1 MRKTIVITAA
11 IAAATLT
18 AQAKEWSL
26 NECVNYALEHNISLQ
41 QKKITKLTAEQTT
54 EAAEAQWLPSLS
66 ASTSQNV
73 GWQPWKGEN
82 QNTVQNGQAVSSVDK
97 TYYNGTY
104 GINANWTVWDGNQ
117 RQNNI
122 KLDKLAEQV
131 AELDSATTANS
142 IQEQIIQY
150 YVQILYT
157 IEAVEVSKEALESAK
172 ANEQRGKT
180 MVEVGS
186 MSKADLAQ
194 LTAQTAQTEYDL
206 VSQQSNL
213 RNYKRQ
219 LKQLLQITDE
229 EEFDVQS
236 PGASDAQALQTI
248 PALRTV
254 YEQAL
259 LTRPE
264 IEMAKLGVEEQELN
278 IKIAKAGILPTV
290 GLSGSVGTNTTS
302 LSSDG
307 FGSQLKTNFSGAA
320 GVTVSVPLFDQKKT
334 KTAVNKARLQQQ
346 SKILELREQETALW
360 SDIEKYWLDA
370 TLNQEKFKSAKVNSE
385 SAQTSYDLLAEQ
397 FKLGLKNIV
406 ELRTGKDNLLSAKQ
420 SELQSKYTAILNI
433 QMLKF
438 YKGEPLTL

>member
-1 MRKTIVITAA
+1 MRKRIFLTAA
-11 IAAATLT
+11 LFATALL

-26 NECVNYALEHNISLQ
+26 SDCVNYAIEHNISLQ
-41 QKKITKLTAEQTT
+41 QKRITKMTAEETT
-54 EAAEAQWLPSLS
+54 EAAKAQWLPSLS

-73 GWQPWKGEN
+73 GWQPWKGSN
-82 QNTVQNGQAVSSVDK
+82 QNTVQNGQAVTSVDK

-117 RQNNI
+117 RSNNI
-122 KLDKLAEQV
+122 KLDQLAEQV

-157 IEAVEVSKEALESAK
+157 MEAVEVNKEALENAK
-172 ANEQRGKT
+172 GNEERGKV
-180 MVEVGS
+180 MVEVGK

-194 LTAQTAQTEYDL
+194 LTSQRATAEFNVVNQE
-206 VSQQSNL
+206 SNL

-236 PGASDAQALQTI
+236 PSATDAQALQQI
-248 PALRTV
+248 PALSTV
-254 YEQAL
+254 YEEAMM
-259 LTRPE
+259 TRPE
-264 IEMAKLGVEEQELN
+264 IEKAKLDIQEQDLN

-302 LSSDG
+302 LSSSS
-307 FGSQLKTNFSGAA
+307 FGTQLKTNFAGAA
-320 GVTVSVPLFDQKKT
+320 GVTISVPLFDQKKT

-346 SKILELREQETALW
+346 SKILELRNQETTLW
-360 SDIEKYWLDA
+360 STIEKYWLDA
-370 TLNQEKFKSAKVNSE
+370 TTNQEKFKAAKASTQ
-385 SAQTSYDLLAEQ
+385 SSQTSYDLLSEQ
-397 FKLGLKNIV
+397 FKVGLKNIV
-406 ELRTGKDNLLSAKQ
+406 ELRTGKRRTAH
-420 SELQSKYTAILNI
+420 SKT
-433 QMLKF
+433 
-438 YKGEPLTL
+438 E